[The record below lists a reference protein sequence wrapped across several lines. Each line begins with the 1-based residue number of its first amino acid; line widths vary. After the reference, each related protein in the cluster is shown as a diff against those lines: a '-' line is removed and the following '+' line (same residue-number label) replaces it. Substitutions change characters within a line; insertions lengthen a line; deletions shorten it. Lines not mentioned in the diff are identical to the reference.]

1 MNFLIF
7 TASYILISISVIGY
21 GLIFNT
27 TIFKYQKR
35 INFGYAGILGI
46 FILMIYSYISSFF
59 ISHNIYHNTLIILV
73 GILFF
78 CLNFIRNFK
87 INKSNY
93 LILLL
98 VFSTLFI
105 ANLAFKTNEDFPYY
119 HFNYT
124 MLLVEGSLPFGIG
137 IFNHGFRTPSSLF
150 YLNSLFY
157 LPFIKFY
164 SFQMTAIL
172 IMGLCNFVLL
182 RKIFNFTK
190 KNKLNFINYLTL
202 LSFTFIN
209 VVFYRIAE
217 HGTDRSAQILI
228 FVLIIELLILVN
240 FFSIKTYKKNFC
252 RILLL
257 IAITI
262 SLKAFYILYLV
273 FVFYA
278 LFFLY
283 KKIKLLKI
291 IQDNLILLLSFGILI
306 FLVLL
311 TNLQNSGCLLYPVKF
326 TCLGELPWAFSEEEL
341 KQMSIHY
348 ENWAKAGA
356 GPGFRVMDA
365 ETYIQNF
372 NWVGNWMKLYFQE
385 KGLNTTGGILSIALI
400 TIFIFYSKTK
410 KIDKKNK
417 FKFILFIIFLLFI
430 EWFWKHPAFRYGGFC
445 LLALLIFFPT
455 SLMIERYYH
464 KTFNTRVIALVIL
477 TTLIFVSRNISRI
490 SSEIEKYDYQPI
502 KTVFYYVNTDGNE
515 NYFVQNKIIYNLIN
529 AFNECNKKQNNTK
542 YNCDLINKKIG
553 TAYNKYFFKKN

>member
-190 KNKLNFINYLTL
+190 KK
-202 LSFTFIN
+202 
-209 VVFYRIAE
+209 
-217 HGTDRSAQILI
+217 
-228 FVLIIELLILVN
+228 
-240 FFSIKTYKKNFC
+240 
-252 RILLL
+252 
-257 IAITI
+257 
-262 SLKAFYILYLV
+262 
-273 FVFYA
+273 
-278 LFFLY
+278 
-283 KKIKLLKI
+283 
-291 IQDNLILLLSFGILI
+291 
-306 FLVLL
+306 
-311 TNLQNSGCLLYPVKF
+311 
-326 TCLGELPWAFSEEEL
+326 
-341 KQMSIHY
+341 
-348 ENWAKAGA
+348 
-356 GPGFRVMDA
+356 
-365 ETYIQNF
+365 
-372 NWVGNWMKLYFQE
+372 
-385 KGLNTTGGILSIALI
+385 
-400 TIFIFYSKTK
+400 
-410 KIDKKNK
+410 
-417 FKFILFIIFLLFI
+417 
-430 EWFWKHPAFRYGGFC
+430 
-445 LLALLIFFPT
+445 
-455 SLMIERYYH
+455 
-464 KTFNTRVIALVIL
+464 
-477 TTLIFVSRNISRI
+477 
-490 SSEIEKYDYQPI
+490 
-502 KTVFYYVNTDGNE
+502 
-515 NYFVQNKIIYNLIN
+515 
-529 AFNECNKKQNNTK
+529 
-542 YNCDLINKKIG
+542 
-553 TAYNKYFFKKN
+553 